1 MVPNIVRG
9 SRTYGLLAYLYGP
22 GRRDE
27 HVDPHLI
34 ASWDGYAPDPGRD
47 PAANLKQLQTALDMR
62 VDQRGSRRALKKH
75 VWHCSLRTSPEDRPL
90 STEEWA
96 EAARRVVA
104 AVGIAAVG
112 DPDGCRWVAVRHAE
126 NHIHIAATIVRG
138 DLRKADIE
146 NDFPR
151 AQAECRKIEKEWGL
165 RRLNPGD
172 GTAAKEPT
180 NREKHKANRLERPDT
195 SRQLL
200 RDAVRKALA
209 GAANEAEFFARLEK
223 AGVLVNR
230 KIGPSGDILGYSVAA
245 LGDLDASGKPVF
257 FGGYR
262 LAPDLTLPRIRQRLA
277 APLGERN
284 DEDRQPPAAGRAGDR
299 RSAPARA
306 RYHASTAVD
315 EAIDVLDAEDDAAA
329 AAIIT
334 DTGEVLDALAGT
346 AMPAQKA
353 QLLAAARAYERASRS
368 HIRAA
373 NAGNRDM
380 RSAARQILAGGYTTN
395 KAPDATAAATLLAAL
410 LLLVIAGGR
419 WHAERGHRQQAA
431 AARAAADH
439 LRAAYRQAS
448 ARPMAALAQRG
459 RQLPT
464 AVRAR
469 QEQALRRAV
478 PDGTARRL
486 LAEPEFD
493 ALAAALAEAEAAGH
507 DPQALLERARSWREL
522 ESADSATAVLTWRVR
537 HLANLP
543 VTRRPANRPA
553 TEGRVGTGSTPV
565 TAAPI
570 SAPAA
575 IPAPD
580 APRRR

>member
-1 MVPNIVRG
+1 MVPNITRG

-47 PAANLKQLQTALDMR
+47 PAASLKQLQTVLDMR
-62 VDQRGSRRALKKH
+62 VDQRGKRRALKKH
-75 VWHCSLRTSPEDRPL
+75 VWHCSLRTDPGDRPL

-104 AVGIAAVG
+104 AAGIAPDG

-126 NHIHIAATIVRG
+126 DHVHIAATIVRG
-138 DLRKADIE
+138 DLLKADIE
-146 NDFPR
+146 HDFRR

-180 NREKHKANRLERPDT
+180 NREKHKATRLGREDT

-200 RDAVRKALA
+200 RDAVRQALA
-209 GAANEAEFFARLEK
+209 GATDEEEFFARLET
-223 AGVLVNR
+223 AGVLVQR
-230 KIGPSGDILGYSVAA
+230 KAGPSGDVLGYSVAVV
-245 LGDLDASGKPVF
+245 GEHDSDGKPVL
-257 FGGYR
+257 FGGYK

-277 APLGERN
+277 VPLEERA
-284 DEDRQPPAAGRAGDR
+284 DEERQPQGVDRTPGR

-306 RYHASTAVD
+306 RFAASNAVD
-315 EAIDVLDAEDDAAA
+315 EAIDVLDGEDDAAA
-329 AAIIT
+329 AGIIT

-346 AMPAQKA
+346 ALPAQKA

-373 NAGNRDM
+373 SAETRSV

-410 LLLVIAGGR
+410 LLLVIASSR

-431 AARAAADH
+431 AARATAEH
-439 LRAAYRQAS
+439 LRAAYRQA
-448 ARPMAALAQRG
+448 ATRPMAALRQRG
-459 RQLPT
+459 RQLPRP
-464 AVRAR
+464 VRER
-469 QEQALRRAV
+469 QEQALRRVV
-478 PDGTARRL
+478 PGEAGRRL

-493 ALAAALAEAEAAGH
+493 ALAAVLAEAEAAGH

-522 ESADSATAVLTWRVR
+522 GSADSVSAVLTWRVR
-537 HLANLP
+537 RLADLP
-543 VTRRPANRPA
+543 VPTRTQPPVRAAAPGRADATPPPA
-553 TEGRVGTGSTPV
+553 

-570 SAPAA
+570 STTAS
-575 IPAPD
+575 D